1 MFRLPLL
8 KLALLLSLLI
18 PSCSRNDVVIDDAP
32 GFEVKLEVFP
42 SPAQTGPS
50 ELKITIYD
58 EQSNPVEDL
67 VLKVRGDMS
76 HAGMTPITVDGI
88 QAELGTFTVP
98 FEWTMAGDWMITITT
113 TLPDGRTL
121 YRVQPVQVNP

>member
-1 MFRLPLL
+1 M
-8 KLALLLSLLI
+8 
-18 PSCSRNDVVIDDAP
+18 IDDAP
-32 GFEVKLEVFP
+32 GFEVKLEIFP

-67 VLKVRGDMS
+67 VLQVRGDMS
-76 HAGMTPITVDGI
+76 HAGMTPITVEGI